1 MVQKAYRLL
10 KEETSL
16 THKGKG
22 YKGTCPSQLPFQK
35 LQKRLDLSSQ
45 QSDFGLL
52 NLILP
57 ILPFL
62 VLAFVVSLGCLS
74 LTYSLFPPLLAYKLL
89 IREFPAEILQKSS
102 PMLLITCL
110 ESVGG
115 RQAQA
120 RQFFPEQL
128 LCLNPLFLAR
138 ILGLLLASVSTW
150 GIMALPFP
158 FPVSMA
164 DIPNSEEIT
173 PFV

>member
-89 IREFPAEILQKSS
+89 IRKLPSRDLAEILTNASDH
-102 PMLLITCL
+102 LLRY
-110 ESVGG
+110 S
-115 RQAQA
+115 
-120 RQFFPEQL
+120 
-128 LCLNPLFLAR
+128 
-138 ILGLLLASVSTW
+138 W
-150 GIMALPFP
+150 GQ
-158 FPVSMA
+158 
-164 DIPNSEEIT
+164 T
-173 PFV
+173 GTG